1 MKYVKNNRADEF
13 GTFTQLDGI
22 MKCSAAI
29 ATNTALK
36 VAGDERYNGRI
47 AARALYEQIA
57 FCESMLEGFD
67 KEDRKKA
74 LGDVRAWLDTEDH
87 SISRAMF
94 GFVRTSGNF

>member
-1 MKYVKNNRADEF
+1 MKYVENNRADKF
-13 GTFTQLDGI
+13 DTFIQLDGI

-47 AARALYEQIA
+47 AASALYEQIA
-57 FCESMLEGFD
+57 FCESMFEGFD
-67 KEDRKKA
+67 ETDREKA
-74 LGDVRAWLDTEDH
+74 LEDVRAWFNTDDD

>member
-13 GTFTQLDGI
+13 GTFTQLGGI

-67 KEDRKKA
+67 EEDRKKA
-74 LGDVRAWLDTEDH
+74 LEDVRAWLDKEDR
-87 SISRAMF
+87 SISRALF
-94 GFVRTSGNF
+94 GFTRTSANF

>member
-1 MKYVKNNRADEF
+1 MKYVENNRADEF
-13 GTFTQLDGI
+13 GTFIQLDGI
-22 MKCSAAI
+22 MKRSAAI

-36 VAGDERYNGRI
+36 VAGDERYSGRI

-67 KEDRKKA
+67 EEDREKA
-74 LGDVRAWLDTEDH
+74 LGDVRAWLDTEDD

-94 GFVRTSGNF
+94 CFVRTSGNF

>member
-36 VAGDERYNGRI
+36 VAGD
-47 AARALYEQIA
+47 
-57 FCESMLEGFD
+57 
-67 KEDRKKA
+67 
-74 LGDVRAWLDTEDH
+74 VRAWLDTEDH

>member
-47 AARALYEQIA
+47 AARARLRADRLLRVDARGVRRGGPQ
-57 FCESMLEGFD
+57 EGPRGRARVTRHGGPLD
-67 KEDRKKA
+67 LARED
-74 LGDVRAWLDTEDH
+74 
-87 SISRAMF
+87 